1 LRVESKKGRG
11 VYIVTA
17 WNGAEHVVRCEDP
30 REALDHAKEF
40 VAKGKKVSIVKT
52 ASGEAV
58 GVNELQAAV
67 EEPNKR

>member
-1 LRVESKKGRG
+1 

-17 WNGAEHVVRCEDP
+17 WNGAEHLVRCRDP

-40 VAKGKKVSIVKT
+40 VAKGKKVSIVRT
-52 ASGEAV
+52 ASGEGVAV
-58 GVNELQAAV
+58 NDLQAAI